1 MTNLVQVILFE
12 IDCAIFY
19 TNLHELF
26 RQFTSWTNWVNSGKF
41 MDNCWLSCQV
51 MADMKKAYNDL
62 IIINPYLEYLYFLTK
77 RKLCTKS
84 WARFLILW
92 EVRKEGENLK
102 NQTLY
107 AFRHPL
113 MLVEIFT
120 RFLFWL
126 LILWG
131 NTVCAINLSLPSSIF
146 FRYFVYFVKDFS
158 FFSVC

>member
-1 MTNLVQVILFE
+1 M
-12 IDCAIFY
+12 
-19 TNLHELF
+19 
-26 RQFTSWTNWVNSGKF
+26 SVNISSVGKF
-41 MDNCWLSCQV
+41 HSFWEGWQKIWNSWFNMYFQPWFNMYFQPGDFVKFWLCPSQNRL
-51 MADMKKAYNDL
+51 YEF
-62 IIINPYLEYLYFLTK
+62 YLDYLYFLTK

-131 NTVCAINLSLPSSIF
+131 NTVCAINLSLPSFIF

>member
-1 MTNLVQVILFE
+1 VICFQNMYLV
-12 IDCAIFY
+12 
-19 TNLHELF
+19 
-26 RQFTSWTNWVNSGKF
+26 
-41 MDNCWLSCQV
+41 
-51 MADMKKAYNDL
+51 
-62 IIINPYLEYLYFLTK
+62 YLYFLTK
-77 RKLCTKS
+77 RKLRAELGFSSCEN
-84 WARFLILW
+84 W
-92 EVRKEGENLK
+92 EEGENLK

-158 FFSVC
+158 FSPYVRSKVLALKSKKFYKLLFLKWLTLNFSNSTKLGWLF

>member
-1 MTNLVQVILFE
+1 MTQLNRHWISTWRFCQIMVVHFSEYMNFTLSIYTFLQKGSYILR
-12 IDCAIFY
+12 A
-19 TNLHELF
+19 ELGF
-26 RQFTSWTNWVNSGKF
+26 S
-41 MDNCWLSCQV
+41 SCEKW
-51 MADMKKAYNDL
+51 D
-62 IIINPYLEYLYFLTK
+62 
-77 RKLCTKS
+77 
-84 WARFLILW
+84 
-92 EVRKEGENLK
+92 EGENLK

-158 FFSVC
+158 FSPFFPLRFVCYFYIESPRPKIKEIL

>member
-1 MTNLVQVILFE
+1 MIPKGHFDINWPLGKFHILWE
-12 IDCAIFY
+12 GWQKIWPSWIDI
-19 TNLHELF
+19 EF
-26 RQFTSWTNWVNSGKF
+26 RQIMVVPFSEYMNFT
-41 MDNCWLSCQV
+41 LSI
-51 MADMKKAYNDL
+51 YT
-62 IIINPYLEYLYFLTK
+62 FLTK
-77 RKLCTKS
+77 RKLYTKS
-84 WARFLILW
+84 WVRFLILW

-131 NTVCAINLSLPSSIF
+131 NTVCAINLSLPSFIF